1 MMRMRERGIGN
12 MPFIALI
19 VLLVAAI
26 GLFFMKSDEAST
38 AQEAAAQLRAANAKS
53 IETMQSAR
61 SAYGAWLEVAGLG
74 MPELQPKEEGGVTTY
89 PTAAVIKDK
98 VAQWMM
104 DQTTDLATKGTAK
117 LKNRVYQVDKGNNA
131 VRVTESA
138 DGATLQLFGTPFVK
152 ETITFATFVA
162 PLGTQFAYAA
172 KAIEDNNRLFE
183 DERKS
188 YETRIAQ
195 LQAKVN
201 EQSTQFQA
209 DVASKAQLFD
219 TEKTRADQMQDQVN
233 QASTKVDELQSK
245 NQALVQEFTKSKRMS
260 DIEKQALKDRYIN
273 EKRRMEIAMK
283 EDPKDGEVLVADARQ
298 GLVFLDKGKNFRVAP
313 NMRFRVWR
321 IGKGNVREN
330 VAEVE
335 VIDVGESS
343 STARVTK
350 LVSSRVP
357 VAQGMSFSSPFYD
370 PHKKLRVHIFGNL
383 RYYPSDLAKR
393 RLAESGCAVAERLDD
408 TVNVIIL
415 GEPAVD
421 IEADAGTPEEA
432 AAAEEKA
439 KAQRAARVKDLMDT
453 AATLG
458 AIVVTE
464 DVLQTFI
471 EY

>member
-1 MMRMRERGIGN
+1 MRMRERGIGN

-19 VLLVAAI
+19 VLLVAVI
-26 GLFFMKSDEAST
+26 GLFFMKSEEAST
-38 AQEAAAQLRAANAKS
+38 AQADAAQLRTANARN
-53 IETMQSAR
+53 IETMQGAR
-61 SAYGAWLEVAGLG
+61 TAYGAWLEVAGLG
-74 MPELQPKEEGGVTTY
+74 IAELQPKEEGGITVY
-89 PTAAVIKDK
+89 PTAATIKDK
-98 VAQWMM
+98 VSQWMM
-104 DQTTDLATKGTAK
+104 DQATELATKGTAK
-117 LKNRVYQVDKGNNA
+117 IKNRVYQVDRTNNA
-131 VRVTESA
+131 VKVTESG
-138 DGATLQLFGTPFVK
+138 DATSIQLFGTPFVK
-152 ETITFATFVA
+152 ETITFATFLA
-162 PLGTQFAYAA
+162 PLGSQFAYAV
-172 KAIEDNNRLFE
+172 KAIEDNNKLFE

-188 YETRIAQ
+188 YETRITQ

-201 EQSTQFQA
+201 EQATQFQT

-233 QASTKVDELQSK
+233 QVTAKLDQITAE
-245 NQALVQEFTKSKRMS
+245 KSEIETRSAKAKRTFE
-260 DIEKQALKDRYIN
+260 ITEQALKDRYIN

-283 EDPKDGEVLVADARQ
+283 EDPKDGEILVANARQ
-298 GLVFLDKGKNFRVAP
+298 GLVFLDKGRNFRIAP

-330 VAEVE
+330 VAEIE
-335 VIDVGESS
+335 VIEVGETSA
-343 STARVTK
+343 TARVTK

-357 VAQGMSFSSPFYD
+357 VSQGMSFSSPFYD
-370 PHKKLRVHIFGNL
+370 AHKKLRVHVFGNL

-393 RLAESGCAVAERLDD
+393 RLAESGCVVAERLDD

-439 KAQRAARVKDLMDT
+439 KAQRSARIKELRDT